1 MVAFGEG
8 QFFHFCAKSACEQ
21 ICIAELVES
30 LEMVES
36 KSAYMLE

>member
-8 QFFHFCAKSACEQ
+8 QFFHFWTKSACQQ
-21 ICIAELVES
+21 ISIAELIES

-36 KSAYMLE
+36 KSAYVFE